1 MSCLR
6 IAFANQKGG
15 VGKSTFCTQIAFYLA
30 LKDKKRVLVVDMDA
44 QGNTTSTLLRQ
55 EDGEKLTGTPT
66 NALFEEDAGLIEP
79 MHLKSGIDLI
89 GTEKNDRDSYELE
102 SIDLDRTILP
112 KQNLDTIANRYDYI
126 LFDCPPSLG
135 RKLIS
140 VLIATEFVVCPVKL
154 SGYAVDG
161 LEGLFQTL
169 FDIQE
174 DVNPDLKILGAIINE
189 YDRSSAHDQALALV
203 KNEIPNFIFDS
214 IVCHRSPIDT
224 ASLKGE
230 PIWKVKNGWRAA
242 EEFKS
247 VVKEL
252 KKKMKQQG

>member
-15 VGKSTFCTQIAFYLA
+15 VGKSTFCTQVAFYLA
-30 LKDKKRVLVVDMDA
+30 LRDKKRVLVVDMDA
-44 QGNTTSTLLRQ
+44 QGNSTSTLLKQ
-55 EDGEKLTGTPT
+55 EENQELTGTET
-66 NALFEEDAGLIEP
+66 NALFALDTTSIEP
-79 MHLKSGIDLI
+79 MHLQCGIDLI
-89 GTEKNDRDSYELE
+89 GTRKNDRLSYELE
-102 SIDLDRTILP
+102 AVDLERAVFP
-112 KQNLDTIANRYDYI
+112 KQYIDSIADQYDYI

-140 VLIATEFVVCPVKL
+140 VLLATEYVVCPVKL

-169 FDIQE
+169 FDIQGE
-174 DVNPDLKILGAIINE
+174 FNPNLKILGAIINE
-189 YDRSSAHDQALALV
+189 YDRSNSHNEALALV
-203 KNEIPNFIFDS
+203 REAIPNLIFKS

-230 PIWKVKNGWRAA
+230 PVWKVKNGWRAA
-242 EEFKS
+242 EEIKA

-252 KKKMKQQG
+252 KQKLK

>member
-1 MSCLR
+1 MVKR

-30 LKDKKRVLVVDMDA
+30 LKDKKRVLVIDMDA
-44 QGNTTSTLLRQ
+44 QGNSTSTLLRQ
-55 EDGEKLTGTPT
+55 EASRELTGTES
-66 NALFEEDAGLIEP
+66 NALFQSEPIEVKP
-79 MHLKSGIDLI
+79 MKLSNGIDLI
-89 GTEKNDRDSYELE
+89 GTRKNDRDSYDLEAIEL
-102 SIDLDRTILP
+102 SQAVNPRKHLKTIED
-112 KQNLDTIANRYDYI
+112 QYDYI

-140 VLIATEFVVCPVKL
+140 VLLTTEYVVCPVKL

-161 LEGLFQTL
+161 LEGLFKTL
-169 FDIQE
+169 FDIKK
-174 DVNPDLKILGAIINE
+174 NYNKNLKILGAIINE
-189 YDRSSAHDQALALV
+189 YDRSSSHNEALEMVRETIPSLLF
-203 KNEIPNFIFDS
+203 KN

-230 PIWKVKNGWRAA
+230 PIWKIRNGWRAA
-242 EEFKS
+242 TEIEA

-252 KKKMKQQG
+252 KSKLQ